1 MKSVWKNS
9 SRFVARRLGMLGS
22 LASFSVRPRPSSLE
36 LVFIGLL
43 PLLPAACGSQDEAG
57 PPATQGA
64 PAAIK
69 AAITEVQA
77 AQFPVVVEVTGQVA
91 AASQATLSAKV
102 QGTVQELRVREG
114 ETVRKGQTLVV
125 LDSRDLR
132 ANLARAEAE
141 YENARTHLARMQR
154 LYQEESVAKQELD
167 NATRAYKVAE
177 AGRRAAEAHLSDTVI
192 KAPFDGVVTEKHI
205 EVGELSAPGRPVL
218 KLEDPR
224 RLRLEATVSEGD
236 VKAVAVGDKVAVV
249 VDALGDQPLTGKV
262 AQILPAGDPATHTFL
277 VKVDL
282 PPTPGLK
289 SGMFGRMRLDKGV
302 SRTLAV
308 PEPALIERGQL
319 TGVYVVG
326 EDGIA
331 HLRWV
336 KAGRTSGGHIEVLS
350 GLNAGERVLIDAS
363 LGVDG
368 ARVEPTESIAS
379 PPKP

>member
-1 MKSVWKNS
+1 LNVKSVRANLE
-9 SRFVARRLGMLGS
+9 RIALGFALF
-22 LASFSVRPRPSSLE
+22 L
-36 LVFIGLL
+36 I
-43 PLLPAACGSQDEAG
+43 AACGSRDEAG
-57 PPATQGA
+57 SPAIQGA
-64 PAAIK
+64 PGTITAAV
-69 AAITEVQA
+69 TEVRS

-141 YENARTHLARMQR
+141 YDNARTHLARMRR

-177 AGRRAAEAHLSDTVI
+177 AGRRAAEAHLSYTVI

-205 EVGELSAPGRPVL
+205 EVGELAVPGRPVL

-236 VKAVAVGDKVAVV
+236 VRAVAVGDKITVV
-249 VDALGDQPLTGKV
+249 VDALGDQPLTGTV
-262 AQILPAGDPATHTFL
+262 AQVLPAGDPATHTFV

-289 SGMFGRMRLDKGV
+289 SGMFGRMRLDRGV
-302 SRTLAV
+302 SQTLAV
-308 PEPALIERGQL
+308 PEAAVIERGQL

-326 EDGIA
+326 DDQVA

-336 KAGRTSGGHIEVLS
+336 KVGRRAPARAQGGSPAPGALGAGNGADVEVLS
-350 GLNAGERVLIDAS
+350 GLNAGERILADAKP
-363 LGVDG
+363 GVDG
-368 ARVEPTESIAS
+368 ARVEPTESVALPS
-379 PPKP
+379 TP

>member
-1 MKSVWKNS
+1 MKSIRANLE
-9 SRFVARRLGMLGS
+9 RMALG
-22 LASFSVRPRPSSLE
+22 
-36 LVFIGLL
+36 LVMFLI
-43 PLLPAACGSQDEAG
+43 AACGSRDEAG
-57 PPATQGA
+57 SPAIQGA
-64 PAAIK
+64 PATIK
-69 AAITEVQA
+69 AAVTEVRS

-114 ETVRKGQTLVV
+114 ETVRKGQALVV

-141 YENARTHLARMQR
+141 YDNARTHLARMQR
-154 LYQEESVAKQELD
+154 LYQQESVAKQELD
-167 NATRAYKVAE
+167 NATRAFKVAE
-177 AGRRAAEAHLSDTVI
+177 AGRRAAEAQLSYTVI

-205 EVGELSAPGRPVL
+205 EVGELAAPGRPVL

-236 VKAVAVGDKVAVV
+236 VKAVAVGDKVTVV
-249 VDALGDQPLTGKV
+249 VDALGDRPLTGTV
-262 AQILPAGDPATHTFL
+262 AQVLPAGDPATHTFV

-302 SRTLAV
+302 SQTLAV

-326 EDGIA
+326 DDQVA

-336 KAGRTSGGHIEVLS
+336 KVGRRVPARAQGGYPAPGALEVGNGADVEVLS
-350 GLNAGERVLIDAS
+350 GLNAGERILADAK
-363 LGVDG
+363 LGMDG
-368 ARVEPTESIAS
+368 ARVEPAESVALPS
-379 PPKP
+379 KP

>member
-1 MKSVWKNS
+1 VKSIRANLE
-9 SRFVARRLGMLGS
+9 RMALG
-22 LASFSVRPRPSSLE
+22 
-36 LVFIGLL
+36 LVMFLI
-43 PLLPAACGSQDEAG
+43 AACGSRDEAG
-57 PPATQGA
+57 SPAIQGA
-64 PAAIK
+64 PATIK
-69 AAITEVQA
+69 AAVTEVRS

-114 ETVRKGQTLVV
+114 ETVRKGQALVV

-141 YENARTHLARMQR
+141 YDNARTHLARMQR
-154 LYQEESVAKQELD
+154 LYQQESVAKQELD
-167 NATRAYKVAE
+167 NATRAFKVAE
-177 AGRRAAEAHLSDTVI
+177 AGRRAAEAQLSYTVI

-205 EVGELSAPGRPVL
+205 EVGELAAPGRPVL

-236 VKAVAVGDKVAVV
+236 VKAVAVGDKVTVV
-249 VDALGDQPLTGKV
+249 VDALGDRPLTGTV
-262 AQILPAGDPATHTFL
+262 AQVLPAGDPATHTFV

-302 SRTLAV
+302 SQTLAV

-326 EDGIA
+326 DDQVA

-336 KAGRTSGGHIEVLS
+336 KVGRRVPARAQGGYPAPGALEVGNGADVEVLS
-350 GLNAGERVLIDAS
+350 GLNAGERILADAK
-363 LGVDG
+363 LGMDG
-368 ARVEPTESIAS
+368 ARVEPAESVALPS
-379 PPKP
+379 KP

>member
-1 MKSVWKNS
+1 
-9 SRFVARRLGMLGS
+9 ML
-22 LASFSVRPRPSSLE
+22 L
-36 LVFIGLL
+36 IT
-43 PLLPAACGSQDEAG
+43 ACGSRDEAG

-69 AAITEVQA
+69 AAITEVRA
-77 AQFPVVVEVTGQVA
+77 AQFPVVVEVTGQIT

-114 ETVRKGQTLVV
+114 ETVRKGQALVV

-141 YENARTHLARMQR
+141 YDNARAHLARMQR
-154 LYQEESVAKQELD
+154 LYQQESVAKQELD
-167 NATRAYKVAE
+167 NATRAYKVAA

-192 KAPFDGVVTEKHI
+192 TAPFDGVVTEKRI
-205 EVGELSAPGRPVL
+205 EVGELAAPGRPVL

-249 VDALGDQPLTGKV
+249 VDALGDRPLTGTV
-262 AQILPAGDPATHTFL
+262 AQVLPAGDPATHTFV

-282 PPTPGLK
+282 PPAPGLK

-302 SRTLAV
+302 SQTLAV

-326 EDGIA
+326 DDQVV

-336 KAGRTSGGHIEVLS
+336 KVGRTSGGHVEVLS
-350 GLNAGERVLIDAS
+350 GVNAGERILADAS
-363 LGVDG
+363 LGADG
-368 ARVEPTESIAS
+368 ARVEPAESVAS
-379 PPKP
+379 PSKP

>member
-1 MKSVWKNS
+1 M
-9 SRFVARRLGMLGS
+9 ALG
-22 LASFSVRPRPSSLE
+22 
-36 LVFIGLL
+36 LVMFLI
-43 PLLPAACGSQDEAG
+43 AACGSRDEAG
-57 PPATQGA
+57 SPAIQGA
-64 PAAIK
+64 PATIK
-69 AAITEVQA
+69 AAVTEVRS

-114 ETVRKGQTLVV
+114 ETVRKGQALVV

-141 YENARTHLARMQR
+141 YDNARTHLARMQR
-154 LYQEESVAKQELD
+154 LYQQESVAKQELD
-167 NATRAYKVAE
+167 NATRAFKVAE
-177 AGRRAAEAHLSDTVI
+177 AGRRAAEAQLSYTVI

-205 EVGELSAPGRPVL
+205 EVGELAALGRPVL

-236 VKAVAVGDKVAVV
+236 VKAVAVGDKVTVV
-249 VDALGDQPLTGKV
+249 VDALGDRPLTGTV
-262 AQILPAGDPATHTFL
+262 AQVLPAGDPATHTFV

-302 SRTLAV
+302 SQTLAV

-326 EDGIA
+326 DDQVA

-336 KAGRTSGGHIEVLS
+336 KVGRRVPARAQGGYQAPGALEVGNGADVEVLS
-350 GLNAGERVLIDAS
+350 GLNAGERILADAK
-363 LGVDG
+363 LGMDG
-368 ARVEPTESIAS
+368 ARVEPAESVALPS
-379 PPKP
+379 KP